1 MSRVIKIFDTT
12 LRDGEQCPG
21 ASMNAE
27 EKLEVAHQ
35 LARLRVDIIE
45 AGFPISSPGDFAS
58 VQQIAREVRGPVIC
72 ALARAKLADVD
83 AAGESVRD
91 AERPRIHVFIG
102 ASDIHIQHQ
111 MRKTREEVLEMAVAA
126 VQHACKYVEDVEFS
140 PMDASRADPDYLC
153 RVVEAA
159 IQAGATTVN
168 IPDTVGYATPE
179 EFAGII
185 TMLKN
190 RVPGIEAITLS
201 CHCHDD
207 LGLAVANSLAAA
219 EAGCDQIEC
228 AVNGLGERAG
238 NTPLE
243 EVVMAIHTRGDHMG
257 LQTNIETREIHK
269 MSRLIR
275 DVTGFVIPPN
285 KAIVGSNAFAHAS
298 GIHQDGFLKE
308 RTTYEI
314 MTPETVGLES
324 SRLVLTARS
333 GRHAFRARLQT
344 LGYDL
349 PEEEIHRAYSR
360 FLEIADKKKVV
371 QDEDLEAIVADQI
384 TVSEEPYE
392 LEYMTVMTGLE
403 GTPTATIRLRKGVQS
418 WTEAGMGVGSVD
430 AVYRTIDKIIPAEH
444 HLIDYLVSG
453 VTGGTDALAE
463 VTVKLG
469 NGHNVFTGRAS
480 ALDIV
485 AASARAYLQAINKLV
500 YYTEN
505 RSATQR
511 VAAHV

>member
-1 MSRVIKIFDTT
+1 MRTIKIFDTT

-58 VQQIAREVRGPVIC
+58 VQQIAREVRGPVIT
-72 ALARAKLADVD
+72 ALARAKAADVD

-91 AERPRIHVFIG
+91 AERPRIHTFIG
-102 ASDIHIQHQ
+102 ASDIHIQYQ
-111 MRKTREEVLEMAVAA
+111 MRKSREEVLEMAVAA
-126 VQHACKYVEDVEFS
+126 VQHARKYVEDVEFS

-153 RVVEAA
+153 RIVEAA
-159 IQAGATTVN
+159 VKAGATTVN

-185 TMLKN
+185 TMLRN
-190 RVPGIEAITLS
+190 RVPGSEAVTWS

-243 EVVMAIHTRGDHMG
+243 EVVMAIHTRGDRLG
-257 LQTNIETREIHK
+257 LKTNIETREIHK
-269 MSRLIR
+269 MSRLVR

-285 KAIVGSNAFAHAS
+285 KAIIGSNAFAHAS
-298 GIHQDGFLKE
+298 GIHQDGVLKE
-308 RTTYEI
+308 PTTFEI
-314 MTPETVGLES
+314 MTPETVGLDS
-324 SRLVLTARS
+324 NRLILTARS
-333 GRHAFRARLQT
+333 GRHAFRARLEA
-344 LGYDL
+344 LGYQM

-384 TVSEEPYE
+384 TVAEEPYE

-403 GTPTATIRLRKGVQS
+403 GTPTATIRLRKGAQS